1 MSNFQGQ
8 ILDPELGEKNQK
20 SRNKGMIFSVIS
32 LLLVIASF
40 FAGLLISNSK
50 IDASWKQPSFKAVEV
65 NKEFQFSTTGTSACD
80 PTSSDGCVAFRFVS
94 KYDCKQVTGLVGLID
109 ATGKNISSVSAV
121 QSNISRSIPF
131 EVKFN
136 LPSGSQDVV
145 DTNLLDMKCFR

>member
-65 NKEFQFSTTGTSACD
+65 NKEFQFSTSGTSACD
-80 PTSSDGCVAFRFVS
+80 TTATDGCVAFRFVS
-94 KYDCKQVTGLVGLID
+94 KYDCQQVSGLVALID
-109 ATGKNISSVSAV
+109 SAGNTIASLSAAKSDISQGVP
-121 QSNISRSIPF
+121 IEI
-131 EVKFN
+131 KFN
-136 LPSGSQDVV
+136 LTANSDEVV
-145 DTNLLDMKCFR
+145 DTNLLDLKCFR

>member
-1 MSNFQGQ
+1 MNSFQGQ
-8 ILDPELGEKNQK
+8 ILDPEFSEEKQNSK
-20 SRNKGMIFSVIS
+20 NIGSLFIGIS
-32 LLLVIASF
+32 FLLVIVSF
-40 FAGLLISNSK
+40 FTGLLISNSR
-50 IDASWKQPSFKAVEV
+50 IDASWKQANFKAVDV

-109 ATGKNISSVSAV
+109 ATGKNISSVSAA
-121 QSNISRSIPF
+121 QSNISRSVPF

-145 DTNLLDMKCFR
+145 DTTLLDMKCFR